1 MKVCCL
7 RNCLKKYESMLFKE
21 LFKKNMKVC
30 CLRGCLKENES
41 MLEKK
46 FHFLQICIFIHF
58 LRPFKKHKIYLK
70 LKKSKKNV

>member
-1 MKVCCL
+1 
-7 RNCLKKYESMLFKE
+7 
-21 LFKKNMKVC
+21 
-30 CLRGCLKENES
+30 

-70 LKKSKKNV
+70 LKKVNKCMNYFRILKTNRDFDGLFLYPMHEKKLQKMTIS